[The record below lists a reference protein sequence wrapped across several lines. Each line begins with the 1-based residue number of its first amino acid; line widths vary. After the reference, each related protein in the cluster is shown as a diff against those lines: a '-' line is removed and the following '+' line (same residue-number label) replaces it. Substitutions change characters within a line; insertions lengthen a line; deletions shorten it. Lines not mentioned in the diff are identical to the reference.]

1 MEAVSARIRAV
12 NGIIQAI
19 GKHVIT
25 QDILTG
31 TCIGIGIDES
41 AQFGIVVTGLEVV
54 ERGLGVLVLS
64 TMPYY
69 AIYTH
74 TKLHEF
80 RVDIFPIVSD
90 RMAVATS
97 FYDACPKLCQTYS
110 TLIG

>member
-1 MEAVSARIRAV
+1 MKIHR
-12 NGIIQAI
+12 IIQTV
-19 GKHVIT
+19 GKHVIA
-25 QDILTG
+25 QDALAG
-31 TCIGIGIDES
+31 GGVGIGIDES